1 MLQGF
6 KNTCYRL
13 FGNIPNLDSISQ
25 FLMTVCSV
33 RQKGNFTYDE
43 SIKAKGDLV
52 LEVMRKYSNKSFE
65 KLFTIEELEF
75 VVKYLV
81 DNHKER
87 VFKFTRH
94 MQTLDYQTYSK
105 VLDSWILKFEGISI
119 RYSEDL

>member
-1 MLQGF
+1 
-6 KNTCYRL
+6 
-13 FGNIPNLDSISQ
+13 
-25 FLMTVCSV
+25 MTVCSV
-33 RQKGNFTYDE
+33 RQKGNFAYDE

-65 KLFTIEELEF
+65 KLFTFKELEF

-81 DNHKER
+81 ENHKER

-94 MQTLDYQTYSK
+94 MQTLNYQTYSK